1 MAESDGPDQVAR
13 PAVIP
18 DRSMIVLYGSEMGNA
33 EDIAI
38 EIGQLT
44 QRLHFQTTVDEM
56 DNFKLVRF
64 LATKPPWPPLPQ
76 QHHD

>member
-1 MAESDGPDQVAR
+1 MAELDAPDQVAQ
-13 PAVIP
+13 PVVIQ

-44 QRLHFQTTVDEM
+44 QRLRFQTTVDEM

-64 LATKPPWPPLPQ
+64 FLQPS
-76 QHHD
+76 HHGQRFHDIL